1 MGTEIASLYAA
12 IGASTKDFDDAL
24 RDTDKKMSGLDK
36 TTNALGVSLKAAFAV
51 GVAGAVAF
59 GAAIG
64 KTVKMA
70 ADFEQGV
77 ADIGAMMTLTDD
89 ETVKLADHIMDL
101 GLDPNLKV
109 SAGEAQEAIMSLGT
123 AGLTLDQIMNGA
135 SEATV
140 LLANATGGAFGDAAS
155 IATDVMAQ
163 FNITAEDMQQAVN
176 QITGTTVASKF
187 SIQDYQL
194 AIGQAG
200 GVAGMVGVTF
210 EDFNAYIAATSSSFN
225 SGSDAATSFKTFLQ
239 RLVPTTNDAKEA
251 MIELGLSTGDDV
263 VTAFFNANGSMK
275 SAEEIAGALQTAFSG
290 LSDAQ
295 KNEAASTIFGTDAMR
310 TALSLASGGTAII
323 QKMKGEIGKVD
334 AEELAAKRMDTFKG
348 AMEIAWGVIETL
360 SISIGQKFLP
370 VLRPLVETFTQ
381 LAQTYGP
388 SVIAFFGQVAER
400 MAAWIE
406 QTRQA
411 VTGGMGPFVEKLK
424 QIWEIGTQVVKGI
437 GDFIDSFTKMYMPVT
452 NAIAKFMGWKDVLT
466 AIGILLAGPIL
477 AAIGGFVAAMW
488 PVITTIAAVTAA
500 VAALRWAWQNDF
512 MGIQT
517 YTRNWLNKISNWF
530 FVESGIW
537 QGTWEETISWIGEAV
552 RYFFRYTLYNFI
564 VGNLANIREGIRF
577 WTTKTRDLIV
587 DDWAVKVR
595 DAIAH
600 WASVITFHFNHTKDL
615 IIEAWNKWVGPT
627 IKDLTDWISVT
638 KSRLDNWVTYWKDK
652 FLDWKD
658 DLIGKFEKVFGWFKP
673 REWWQKGV
681 DIVQGLWDGMGDVW
695 ERFMLWWNG
704 VWGKNLTKTVEV
716 KMQTHSPSKVMEK
729 LGGYVV
735 EGFAIGADEAMPM
748 VYGAMDGLATASMSA
763 GASAQPSVSTSRIEE
778 LLTILIAELRA
789 KNMSA
794 NVTVAGGDGYGM
806 MAGYLAGARR

>member
-24 RDTDKKMSGLDK
+24 RDTDKKLSGLDK
-36 TTNALGVSLKAAFAV
+36 TTTALSASFKAAFAV
-51 GVAGAVAF
+51 GVAGAIAF

-77 ADIGAMMTLTDD
+77 ADIGAMMTLTD
-89 ETVKLADHIMDL
+89 EESVKLADHIMDL

-109 SAGEAQEAIMSLGT
+109 SASEAQEAIMSLGT
-123 AGLTLDQIMNGA
+123 AGLSLDQIMNGA

-140 LLANATGGAFGDAAS
+140 LLANATAADFSNAAS

-163 FNITAEDMQQAVN
+163 FNIEAGDMQQAVN

-187 SIQDYQL
+187 SINDYQL
-194 AIGQAG
+194 AIAQAG
-200 GVAGMVGVTF
+200 GVAGALGVTF
-210 EDFNAYIAATSSSFN
+210 EDFNAYIAATSSSFK
-225 SGSDAATSFKTFLQ
+225 SGSDAGTSWKTFIQ
-239 RLVPTTNDAKEA
+239 RLIPTTEEAKVA
-251 MIELGLSTGDDV
+251 MIELGLATED
-263 VTAFFNANGSMK
+263 GSSKFYDSAGNMK
-275 SAEEIAGALQTAFSG
+275 SAGDVAALLQTAFSG

-295 KNEAASTIFGTDAMR
+295 KNQAASTIFGTDAMR

-388 SVIAFFGQVAER
+388 GVIAFFGQVAEQ
-400 MAAWIE
+400 MATWIDK
-406 QTRQA
+406 TRQA
-411 VTGGMGPFVEKLK
+411 VTSGMGPFVEKLK
-424 QIWEIGTQVVKGI
+424 QVWEVGKQVVGVI
-437 GDFIDSFTKMYMPVT
+437 GEFINSFTSTLMPVT
-452 NAIAKFMGWKDVLT
+452 NAIAKFMGWEDVLT

-477 AAIGGFVAAMW
+477 AAIAGFVAAMW
-488 PVITTIAAVTAA
+488 PVLTTIAAVTAA

-517 YTRNWLNKISNWF
+517 FTRNTLQKISDWF
-530 FVESGIW
+530 YNESGIW
-537 QGTWEETISWIGEAV
+537 KGTWEKTLEYLGWWAKHGWRLYIVAPLGMWLQEMGILVRLWIGQ
-552 RYFFRYTLYNFI
+552 TINNFQI
-564 VGNLANIREGIRF
+564 WVNE
-577 WTTKTRDLIV
+577 TKNKI
-587 DDWAVKVR
+587 
-595 DAIAH
+595 IH
-600 WASVITFHFNHTKDL
+600 WASVVVGTIRQ
-615 IIEAWNKWVGPT
+615 WVGDAVSLIRHWADVT
-627 IKDLTDWISVT
+627 GDKISWWIGLRIQDIRNFVREWGM
-638 KSRLDNWVTYWKDK
+638 KIA
-652 FLDWKD
+652 DWKD
-658 DLIGKFEKVFGWFKP
+658 DMIEKFQKAFEWFKP
-673 REWWQKGV
+673 REWWDKGV
-681 DIVQGLWDGMGDVW
+681 DIVQGLWDGMKNVW
-695 ERFMLWWNG
+695 NNFMTWWNG

-748 VYGAMDGLATASMSA
+748 VYGAMDGLSTASMSA
-763 GASAQPSVSTSRIEE
+763 GASSQPSVSTSRIEE

-789 KNMSA
+789 KSMSA
-794 NVTVAGGDGYGM
+794 NVTVAGGGSYGDIV
-806 MAGYLAGARR
+806 AFRAR